1 MTNYDVLVVGGGAA
15 GLSAALV
22 LGRARRRV
30 LVVDAGRPRNT
41 PAAHMHGFLSRDGM
55 APADFLA
62 AGRAEVRGYGG
73 EIVEDTV
80 VSIDASFRARLAS
93 GRTVEARALLVTTGL
108 VDELPDVDG
117 LAGRWGRDVLHCPY
131 CHGHEVRDRPLG
143 VLASSPV
150 AVHQA
155 MMVRQ
160 WSDDVTLFL
169 HRTDALPAEDRERLA
184 ARNVQVVAGE
194 VTGLVIGGDRLTGVR
209 LASGRVVAREA
220 LFVGAGMRAGD
231 GLLTALGARTESG
244 PFGSW
249 VAVDP
254 MGRTSADGVWAAGNV
269 TDPMAQVIVAA
280 AAGSRAAA
288 DINGSLIA
296 AETDA
301 AVQEARRRRTSSPT
315 SAPTTTTPAT
325 NAGHTGGSD
334 GAGGGSGGSIAVPGP
349 SAAVTSAGTP
359 ASS

>member
-30 LVVDAGRPRNT
+30 LVVDAGHPRNA
-41 PAAHMHGFLSRDGM
+41 PAAHMHGYLSRDGM
-55 APADFLA
+55 APGDFLA
-62 AGRAEVRGYGG
+62 AGRTEVRGYGG
-73 EIVEDTV
+73 EIADDTV
-80 VSIDASFRARLAS
+80 VSIGAGFRARLAS
-93 GRTVEARALLVTTGL
+93 GRTVGARAVLVTTGL

-117 LAGRWGRDVLHCPY
+117 LADRWGRDVLHCPY

-143 VLASSPV
+143 VLASSPM

-155 MMVRQ
+155 LMVRQ

-169 HRTDALPAEDRERLA
+169 HRAGELPDEDRERLA

-194 VTGLVIGGDRLTGVR
+194 VAGLVVDGDRLTGVR
-209 LASGRVVAREA
+209 LASGAVVAREA
-220 LFVGAGMRAGD
+220 LFVGGGLRAAD
-231 GLLTALGARTESG
+231 GALAALGARTESG

-249 VAVDP
+249 VAVDAT
-254 MGRTSADGVWAAGNV
+254 GRTSVDGVWAAGNV
-269 TDPMAQVIVAA
+269 VEPMAQVILAA

-288 DINGSLIA
+288 DINGALIT

-301 AVQEARRRRTSSPT
+301 AVQEARRWRT
-315 SAPTTTTPAT
+315 
-325 NAGHTGGSD
+325 GR
-334 GAGGGSGGSIAVPGP
+334 
-349 SAAVTSAGTP
+349 SAGTP
-359 ASS
+359 VSS